1 MRTQR
6 YPRASYVQ
14 FVTQSLDKQTQKS
27 KKIKNKIKVEH
38 IYPKKKKIAP

>member
-27 KKIKNKIKVEH
+27 KKKIKVEH

>member
-27 KKIKNKIKVEH
+27 KKKIKVER